1 MSSFVKDYCIDKM
14 TRKGV
19 DFEEM
24 AEILFDLQKKHMPT
38 LTLETCRE
46 HLDKVMD
53 KREVQ
58 NAILTGL
65 CLDEAAEKGYMEE
78 PLHEIVSSDDG
89 LYGVDEVLALSIVNI
104 YGSIGLTNFG
114 FLDKAKPGLIG
125 RINEKI
131 PGRCTTFLDDI
142 VCALIAAG
150 ASRIAHKDRD
160 NTLDE

>member
-14 TRKGV
+14 TQKGV

-114 FLDKAKPGLIG
+114 FLDKILKLPRGVLWPSVPH
-125 RINEKI
+125 EHTK
-131 PGRCTTFLDDI
+131 CLYTFQLPFFP
-142 VCALIAAG
+142 L
-150 ASRIAHKDRD
+150 
-160 NTLDE
+160 